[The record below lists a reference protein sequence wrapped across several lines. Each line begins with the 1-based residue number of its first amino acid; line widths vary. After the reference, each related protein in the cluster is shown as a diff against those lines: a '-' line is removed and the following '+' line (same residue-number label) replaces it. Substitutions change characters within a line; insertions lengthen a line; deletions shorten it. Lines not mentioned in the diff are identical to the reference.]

1 MDSLAFCDRNNLGKV
16 VCLHNLLL
24 IPREARYQIP
34 VVRAPFVNPVPVR
47 VRGMNS
53 SQSKFF
59 WPSFLFEIPDV
70 RSIQTR
76 FSEPMLPSESLVGQE

>member
-1 MDSLAFCDRNNLGKV
+1 MVIHLPFLHKRVSELTKKTERKRIMFISLFLKLRRNQNLGNNQ
-16 VCLHNLLL
+16 LI

-59 WPSFLFEIPDV
+59 WPSFM
-70 RSIQTR
+70 S
-76 FSEPMLPSESLVGQE
+76 